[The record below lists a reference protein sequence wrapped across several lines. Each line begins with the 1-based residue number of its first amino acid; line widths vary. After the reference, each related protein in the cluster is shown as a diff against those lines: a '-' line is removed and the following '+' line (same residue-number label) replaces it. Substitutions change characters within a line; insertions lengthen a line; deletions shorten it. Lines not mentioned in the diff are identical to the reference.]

1 MEGDVKASL
10 ASRPVKYMLKDF
22 QKYLSIWYD
31 TVSGRL
37 MMKYDGRDPEKLPML
52 RKDQLIYQ
60 NKIVDAT
67 VND

>member
-1 MEGDVKASL
+1 
-10 ASRPVKYMLKDF
+10 MLKDF
-22 QKYLSIWYD
+22 QKYLSFWYD